1 MAGKSAKPEK
11 AIVLGMSA
19 GTLSFLSGAIL
30 LGCLCVGMYSLVYY
44 TTARRPAPKPYPG
57 AEVSEPLI
65 AIGGGRREYKFEY
78 TVDLSLDD
86 LQEYY
91 EKQFE
96 EYCVDDDWQFSPTE
110 NACVGYVECRVAS
123 CDIAYSQWFLI
134 YLRSVSRTRTNVL
147 YIHET
152 AEP

>member
-1 MAGKSAKPEK
+1 
-11 AIVLGMSA
+11 
-19 GTLSFLSGAIL
+19 
-30 LGCLCVGMYSLVYY
+30 MYGLVYY
-44 TTARRPAPKPYPG
+44 DTARRPAPKPYPG

-91 EKQFE
+91 ERQFE

-110 NACVGYVECRVAS
+110 NACVNCVECRVAS

-134 YLRSVSRTRTNVL
+134 YLRSLSRTRTNVL

-152 AEP
+152 SEP